1 MRIKTMIGILSF
13 IIFLILLRAVLKWA
27 YSYEHTTPIVTKK
40 PFKYMGFNGKAYAR
54 GRGKVSLKRALRI
67 RK

>member
-1 MRIKTMIGILSF
+1 MLFVILISF
-13 IIFLILLRAVLKWA
+13 VCPASAKPLCTN
-27 YSYEHTTPIVTKK
+27 SVTKK